1 MDMVL
6 LIEIRVFF
14 LCGLCGI
21 ACGIIYDLIRI
32 LRRTL
37 KVGNIMTFLLDILF
51 WILCAI
57 LIFFM
62 LFYANY
68 GRARWYEVAGLL
80 LGAAS
85 YFVSVSGMVV
95 DGGVM
100 FLKTLLKCGYI
111 VLKTVF
117 YPVFFICRKL
127 TVKFCKIKSFFSKKI
142 RKNRLTM
149 GRFWFRINKRLLFL
163 NKFMQK

>member
-1 MDMVL
+1 MDMEL
-6 LIEIRVFF
+6 LFEIRVFF

-37 KVGNIMTFLLDILF
+37 KVGTVMTFLFDILF
-51 WILCAI
+51 WILCAV

-62 LFYANY
+62 MFYANY
-68 GRARWYEVAGLL
+68 GRARWYEVAGLT
-80 LGAAS
+80 LGVAS

-100 FLKTLLKCGYI
+100 FLKTLLKLICVI
-111 VLKTVF
+111 LKTVF
-117 YPVFFICRKL
+117 YPVFFIYKKL
-127 TVKFCKIKSFFSKKI
+127 SVKICKIKSFFSKKI

-149 GRFWFRINKRLLFL
+149 GRFWFKINKRLLFF

>member
-1 MDMVL
+1 MDMEL
-6 LIEIRVFF
+6 LFEIRVFF

-37 KVGNIMTFLLDILF
+37 KVGTVMTFLFDILF
-51 WILCAI
+51 WILCAV

-68 GRARWYEVAGLL
+68 GRARWYEIAGLT

-100 FLKTLLKCGYI
+100 FLKALLKLVYI

-117 YPVFFICRKL
+117 YPVFFIYKKL
-127 TVKFCKIKSFFSKKI
+127 SVKFCKIKSFFSKKI

-149 GRFWFRINKRLLFL
+149 GRFWFKMNKRLLFL
-163 NKFMQK
+163 NRFMQK